1 VTTIACAEDNSY
13 RVRIRLLHG
22 VESRLH
28 SPTPGAERPNHC
40 GARCTELAAKSRP
53 LSGAWSSGWHRE
65 AIRLRRF
72 ESAIAM
78 LNGCENIGH
87 EFELRKICRTVS
99 TRRPESR
106 LPGIVRAA
114 RRARAGWKCCT
125 AMPPSQRATRASHD
139 EVASPHHGKP
149 PPPRI
154 LNTRNRCSPKSRAH
168 ERIRCWALA
177 NRAPASSHGSYFRMM
192 CSPREC
198 G

>member
-1 VTTIACAEDNSY
+1 MGSRADSIRRPGRGTPEPLWCSLHRVGCEIEAVERRLSQAVGIERRSDCGGL
-13 RVRIRLLHG
+13 RVR
-22 VESRLH
+22 SRC
-28 SPTPGAERPNHC
+28 STVV
-40 GARCTELAAKSRP
+40 KISV
-53 LSGAWSSGWHRE
+53 
-65 AIRLRRF
+65 
-72 ESAIAM
+72 
-78 LNGCENIGH
+78 
-87 EFELRKICRTVS
+87 ELRKICRTVS
-99 TRRPESR
+99 TRGPESR